1 MGNYGVGTNT
11 ANTVGSGVGAWDPAS
26 TTGTTAATDTAG
38 TAGTTGAE
46 DAADRLRLDLL
57 GPVCAHRGEAALDLG
72 PVRRQAVLAALVVR
86 AETLVPHQQLLDDVW
101 GLEPPGTGRRV
112 LPSYIYPLRK
122 ALDAPGAGP
131 AASMIRGG
139 RGGYRF
145 VPGQAHTDIGELA
158 GQAAAARRAKAA
170 GSLTTAL
177 DGCTRAL
184 NLFRGEPLAGLPGPF
199 ADAERQRLA
208 RQRRTLRHER
218 AECLVLLG
226 RYTEALDELLAAPTA
241 QPHDEPLAALRMR
254 ALYGSG
260 RQAEA
265 LAAYQETRDRLR
277 GELGV
282 EPGGELRRV
291 HQGVLRR
298 DDLMLL
304 GRAPLSRT
312 AGSGT
317 AGAPA
322 PAPPSAPTLA
332 SVPERPLSPPRP
344 RRNELPGD
352 TAWLVGRETELALL
366 TAPVPPGSV
375 SVAAVDGTAGVGKT
389 ALVVRAA
396 WTLHDQYPD
405 GCLFVDLHAHG
416 VPHESL
422 RPQRALH
429 QLLRAVLGADGELP
443 DELDE
448 LVTAWRAATSSL
460 RLLLVV
466 DDARSAKQVRP
477 LLPAGRGSRVLVA
490 GRQRLPGLDA
500 DRRLTV
506 EPLDTG
512 EAVTLL
518 THLLGETRAEQE
530 PEAAQELARRCGGLP
545 LALRITGARLQNR
558 PSWTLAHLVGR
569 MSDDERRLGEL
580 RAEDRSVE
588 AAFRMSYDQLTP
600 ELQCCF
606 RALGQSPTAEFDGLT
621 PAVMLGRSL
630 QDTEDLLERLVD
642 ASLLQQPRPS
652 RYRLHDLVR
661 DHTRRLAAAV
671 PEETAADRAAV
682 LHLYTAAGRIA
693 SDWGPEGFPTGPD
706 VSHSP
711 FSNWQD
717 ADAWLDSAGGQLLDV
732 IAYAAATGQHDHVCW
747 IAESLLDPL
756 VRQGR
761 YHECRSAL
769 ELALPSADVADD
781 RRMPSSLR
789 NCMAVADL
797 YQGRFQQAHAWC
809 TDALRLARHQGDL
822 REQARA
828 TAGLGAAERALGR
841 VPEAVAHLSEVMEL
855 AARLDDDWLAGM
867 SSCNLGAL
875 HDQQGRHEEA
885 LTYYTASLAFAEK
898 IGRPRMISKTLC
910 FIAEAQLALGR
921 HTEVKDLARRAAD
934 LAQEVGDLQL
944 RASSLSLLGAAE
956 HGHGDLPLAITL
968 QQEALTTLTEHTSRP
983 LEMEVRRR
991 LGHTYS
997 AAGHQAEAEQQF
1009 HIALSL
1015 AGAEELGRQPS
1026 PGGAPSVTAR
1036 EADLHETQ
1044 ATRRDSDAA
1053 EEIRITRK
1061 TLLELP
1067 DPPLPAPPAA
1077 KLPDHPAY
1085 QQIMAVFAAADAP
1098 LRARAVCEA
1107 MDLEIA
1113 PSNINNVRLK
1123 LERLAERGIL
1133 AETEQGL
1140 FTLPRP

>member
-1 MGNYGVGTNT
+1 M
-11 ANTVGSGVGAWDPAS
+11 
-26 TTGTTAATDTAG
+26 
-38 TAGTTGAE
+38 
-46 DAADRLRLDLL
+46 
-57 GPVCAHRGEAALDLG
+57 
-72 PVRRQAVLAALVVR
+72 LAALVLR
-86 AETLVPHQQLLDDVW
+86 TEALVTHQQLLDDVW

-112 LPSYIYPLRK
+112 LPSYVYPLRK

-131 AASMIRGG
+131 ADSVIRGE

-145 VPGQAHTDIGELA
+145 VPGEVRTDIRELA
-158 GQAAAARRAKAA
+158 RRSAVARGARAA
-170 GSLTTAL
+170 GDLTAAL
-177 DGCTRAL
+177 DSCTRAL
-184 NLFRGEPLAGLPGPF
+184 DLFRGEPLAGLPGPL
-199 ADAERQRLA
+199 AEAERRRLV
-208 RQRRTLRHER
+208 RQRRTLHQER
-218 AECLVLLG
+218 AECLLLLG
-226 RYTEALDELLAAPTA
+226 RYAEALDGLLAAPAA

-265 LAAYQETRDRLR
+265 LAVFQETRDRLR
-277 GELGV
+277 DELGV
-282 EPGGELRRV
+282 EPGEELCRV

-298 DDLMLL
+298 DDLLLL
-304 GRAPLSRT
+304 GRTSPRATGP
-312 AGSGT
+312 AAAQVPPG
-317 AGAPA
+317 AAAAPA
-322 PAPPSAPTLA
+322 PAPTPVPPPESSPPAPAASSAPRATGPVAAQVPPGAAAAPAPAPTPVPPPESAPPA
-332 SVPERPLSPPRP
+332 SPTPPSRP

-352 TAWLVGRETELALL
+352 TACLIGRERELALL
-366 TAPVPPGSV
+366 TAPAAPGSV

-389 ALVVRAA
+389 ALLVRAA

-405 GCLFVDLHAHG
+405 GCLFVDLHTHG
-416 VPHESL
+416 APHESL

-429 QLLRAVLGADGELP
+429 RLLRAVNGVGDELP
-443 DELDE
+443 DELHD

-466 DDARSAKQVRP
+466 DDALSAEQVRP
-477 LLPAGRGSRVLVA
+477 LLPAGPGSRVLVA

-518 THLLGETRAEQE
+518 ARLLGEPRAEQE

-545 LALRITGARLQNR
+545 LALRIAGARLQNR

-588 AAFRMSYDQLTP
+588 AAFRMSYDLLAP
-600 ELQCCF
+600 ELRRGF

-621 PAVMLGRSL
+621 PAVMLGRSF

-671 PEETAADRAAV
+671 PEEAAADRAAV

-706 VSHSP
+706 VSRSP
-711 FSNWQD
+711 FSDWRE
-717 ADAWLDSAGGQLLDV
+717 ADAWLEAAGAQLLDV
-732 IAYAAATGQHDHVCW
+732 VAFAAAAGQHDHACW
-747 IAESLLDPL
+747 IAESLVDPL

-769 ELALPSADVADD
+769 ELALPGADLADD

-789 NCMAVADL
+789 NCLAIADI
-797 YQGRFQQAHAWC
+797 YQGRFKQAHAWC

-828 TAGLGAAERALGR
+828 TAGMGAAERALGR
-841 VPEAVAHLSEVMEL
+841 FPEAVAHLNEVIEM

-867 SSCNLGAL
+867 STCNLGAL
-875 HDQQGRHEEA
+875 RDQQGRHEEA
-885 LTYYTASLAFAEK
+885 LTYYATSLTFAEK

-910 FIAEAQLALGR
+910 FTAEAYLALGR
-921 HTEVKDLARRAAD
+921 HTEVKDLARRAVE

-944 RASSLSLLGAAE
+944 RATSLSLLGAAE

-968 QQEALTTLTEHTSRP
+968 QREALATLTEHTSRP

-991 LGHTYS
+991 LGRTYA
-997 AAGHQAEAEQQF
+997 AAGDPVEAERQF
-1009 HIALSL
+1009 
-1015 AGAEELGRQPS
+1015 
-1026 PGGAPSVTAR
+1026 
-1036 EADLHETQ
+1036 
-1044 ATRRDSDAA
+1044 
-1053 EEIRITRK
+1053 
-1061 TLLELP
+1061 
-1067 DPPLPAPPAA
+1067 
-1077 KLPDHPAY
+1077 
-1085 QQIMAVFAAADAP
+1085 
-1098 LRARAVCEA
+1098 
-1107 MDLEIA
+1107 
-1113 PSNINNVRLK
+1113 
-1123 LERLAERGIL
+1123 RLARSLE
-1133 AETEQGL
+1133 A
-1140 FTLPRP
+1140 